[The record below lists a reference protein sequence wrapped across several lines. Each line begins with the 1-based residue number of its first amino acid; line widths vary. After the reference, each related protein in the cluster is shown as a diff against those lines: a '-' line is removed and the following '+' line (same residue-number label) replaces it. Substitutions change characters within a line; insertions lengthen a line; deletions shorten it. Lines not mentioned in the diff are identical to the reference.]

1 MAGLL
6 PYALHHRLLTFVLG
20 LGLVGLGLYSLQ
32 QLSVEAYPDISDTGV
47 VVITVHPGNASEEVE
62 QQVTI
67 PIERALNNVP
77 QVIARRSRTI
87 FGLSVVEL
95 TFAEGTDDYFARQ
108 LVLEKLRDVALP
120 DGVTPTLGPLSS
132 GISEFYRYVIEAEGL
147 DDMALRELQDWII
160 APRLAQVEGVADVVS
175 FGGLVKQYQIEVDP
189 LALEKYKLTIAD
201 VAQAV
206 GMSNRNAG
214 GALVSNGQQ
223 AMVVRGVGLI
233 QSVPD
238 VQHVALKAKDG
249 VPVLL
254 QDIGRVSVG
263 AAPRTGIFG
272 LNDRTGG
279 VEGVVLM
286 RRWENPSQ
294 VLRAIHDAVDHL
306 NANRLPEGVRIVPI
320 HDRTDLVTSTLRTIT
335 RTLTEALIIVIVV
348 LSVMLGSVR
357 AALITAVTIPLS
369 LLFAFVCMHFAGIPA
384 NLLSLGAIDFGI
396 IVDGNLVMVQY
407 IVRRLGERSGET
419 HQRSVDDTIRR
430 AAIEMQ
436 RPVFFSMV
444 IIIAAYLPLLTL
456 ERVERRLFTPMAYT
470 VCFALLGALILSLTV
485 VPVLATWVF
494 RNGAPT
500 RRSPLLEWVF
510 DRYELAVGW
519 TLAHTRVVI
528 ATASTLVVL
537 VMVLG
542 GSLGTE
548 FLPQL
553 DEGVIWIRSNLTPG
567 ISLEESAETAARMRE
582 LIRQSPE
589 VKMVMSQSGRN
600 DSGMDPFGPN
610 RNELLIDLHPYS
622 TWSSGQTKR
631 DLVRE
636 LSQRLNSHIPGATFN
651 ITQPI
656 IDTSTEI
663 ATGSSA
669 DLAVIISGSDLTV
682 LRRLAAEVLEV
693 LTAVR
698 GAADTSIEQEADQ
711 SQLRIAV
718 DRAVLARYGL
728 NISDVQDVIEL
739 AIGGRGVG
747 VVFEGERRFDLTVR
761 YVPEARTDQAAIAR
775 LLVATPGGGRVP
787 LGQLARVETV
797 RGPSIIAR
805 RENQRQITVRTNIRD
820 RDQGGFVAEAQA
832 KVAAGVTLP
841 AGYGINW
848 GGQFENLERA
858 RARLALI
865 LPVTILVVFGLLFV
879 AFASLR
885 DAALVLVN
893 VPFSL
898 VGGILALYLRGINLS
913 VSAAVGFVTLF
924 GVAVMG
930 GLLYVAEINRR
941 LGEPGASLRDA
952 IVSGAKSQVRPM
964 FMLIVVAMLGMMP
977 AALATGIGSDIQRP
991 LATVIVGG
999 LASTLLLTLL
1009 VLPSLYYVTAGKR
1022 YQASKLEELFGGERP
1037 S

>member
-1 MAGLL
+1 
-6 PYALHHRLLTFVLG
+6 
-20 LGLVGLGLYSLQ
+20 
-32 QLSVEAYPDISDTGV
+32 
-47 VVITVHPGNASEEVE
+47 
-62 QQVTI
+62 
-67 PIERALNNVP
+67 
-77 QVIARRSRTI
+77 
-87 FGLSVVEL
+87 
-95 TFAEGTDDYFARQ
+95 
-108 LVLEKLRDVALP
+108 
-120 DGVTPTLGPLSS
+120 
-132 GISEFYRYVIEAEGL
+132 
-147 DDMALRELQDWII
+147 
-160 APRLAQVEGVADVVS
+160 
-175 FGGLVKQYQIEVDP
+175 
-189 LALEKYKLTIAD
+189 
-201 VAQAV
+201 
-206 GMSNRNAG
+206 
-214 GALVSNGQQ
+214 
-223 AMVVRGVGLI
+223 
-233 QSVPD
+233 
-238 VQHVALKAKDG
+238 
-249 VPVLL
+249 
-254 QDIGRVSVG
+254 
-263 AAPRTGIFG
+263 
-272 LNDRTGG
+272 
-279 VEGVVLM
+279 M
-286 RRWENPSQ
+286 RRWENPSK
-294 VLRAIHDAVDHL
+294 VLRAIHEAVDDL
-306 NANRLPEGVRIVPI
+306 NTNRLPEGVRIVPI
-320 HDRTDLVTSTLRTIT
+320 HDRTELVASTLRTIT
-335 RTLTEALIIVIVV
+335 RTLSEALIIVVIV
-348 LSVMLGSVR
+348 LSLMLGSVR

-369 LLFAFVCMHFAGIPA
+369 LLFAFICMHFAGIPA

-396 IVDGNLVMVQY
+396 IVDGNLVMVQH
-407 IVRRLGERSGET
+407 IVRRLGERNGAPHE
-419 HQRSVDDTIRR
+419 RSIDDTIRW

-470 VCFALLGALILSLTV
+470 VCFALIGALILSLTL

-494 RNGAPT
+494 RHGART
-500 RRSPLLEWVF
+500 RRNPLLEWVF
-510 DRYELAVGW
+510 DRYEVAVRW
-519 TLAHTRVVI
+519 TLAHTRLVI
-528 ATASTLVVL
+528 GTASALVL
-537 VMVLG
+537 LGIVLG
-542 GSLGTE
+542 GALGTE

-553 DEGVIWIRSNLTPG
+553 DEGVIWVRSNLTPG
-567 ISLEESAETAARMRE
+567 ISLEESAETATRMRQ

-610 RNELLIDLHPYS
+610 RNELLIELTPYS
-622 TWSSGQTKR
+622 TWPSGKTKR
-631 DLVRE
+631 DLVQE
-636 LSQRLNSHIPGATFN
+636 LSQRLYSHIPGATFN

-669 DLAVIISGSDLTV
+669 DLAIIITGPDLAT
-682 LRRLAAEVLEV
+682 LRRLAGDVLDRIRT
-693 LTAVR
+693 LR

-718 DRAVLARYGL
+718 DRAALARYGL
-728 NISDVQDVIEL
+728 SISDVQDVIEL

-761 YVPEARTDQAAIAR
+761 YVPEARTDQTAIAQI
-775 LLVATPGGGRVP
+775 LVATPGGGRVP

-797 RGPSIIAR
+797 RGPSIIGR
-805 RENQRQITVRTNIRD
+805 RENQRQITVRTNVRD

-832 KVAAGVTLP
+832 MVAAAVTLP
-841 AGYGINW
+841 SGYRISW

-865 LPVTILVVFGLLFV
+865 LPVTILIVFGLLFV
-879 AFASLR
+879 AFASMR

-941 LGEPGASLRDA
+941 LDEPGASLRDA
-952 IVSGAKSQVRPM
+952 IVSGSKSQVRPM
-964 FMLIVVAMLGMMP
+964 FTLIVVAMLGMMP

-999 LASTLLLTLL
+999 LVSTLLLTLL

-1022 YQASKLEELFGGERP
+1022 YQASRLEELFGESRHDDR
-1037 S
+1037 